1 MEKIKAVALISG
13 GLDSMLAAE
22 AVKRLG
28 IEVHGVNFYTGFG
41 SVDQRMRVDG
51 EKSAASNKKLESS
64 VQKTSTELEIPV
76 ETLDVSAEFLE
87 MVTNPKHGYGANVNP
102 CIDCKILMLREA
114 HKYMIKIGAKFLVTG
129 EVVGQRPMSQ
139 HRNTMRH
146 IEKEAG
152 VAGIVLRPLSA
163 KILEPTAAETE
174 GYVKREELFAISGR
188 GRNPQLKLV
197 NEFGIKNY
205 PRPGNDCCFLID
217 QSYAVRFFDLMKHR
231 QVKSVSMEDVI
242 RLRLGRHFRIKET
255 HKIIIGRNEAEN
267 GLLEKYVGDGMALIK
282 AVVEIGPVGLMEG
295 VFDESDTA
303 LAASIIAG
311 YGKGKLLTSVEFNVR
326 ADGAE
331 KIISVKPADPQ
342 IYSQFIIQHH
352 SGHGPK

>member
-13 GLDSMLAAE
+13 GLDSMLAAG

-41 SVDQRMRVDG
+41 SIDQRMRVDG
-51 EKSAASNKKLESS
+51 EKSAASNKKLESA
-64 VQKTSTELEIPV
+64 VKKTSVELGIPV
-76 ETLDVSAEFLE
+76 ETLDISKPFLE

-114 HKYMIKIGAKFLVTG
+114 HKFMIKIGAKFLLTG

-139 HRNTMRH
+139 HRNTLRH

-163 KILEPTAAETE
+163 KILEPTLAETA
-174 GYVKREELFAISGR
+174 GYIKREDLFAISGR

-197 NEFGIKNY
+197 SEFEIKNY

-231 QVKSVSMEDVI
+231 QIKSVSMDDVI

-267 GLLEKYVGDGMALIK
+267 DLLEKYAGENMALIK

-295 VFDESDTA
+295 VFDESDIVA
-303 LAASIIAG
+303 AASIIAG
-311 YGKGKLLTSVEFNVR
+311 YGKGKMLSVVEFEISSGC
-326 ADGAE
+326 A
-331 KIISVKPADPQ
+331 KKTISVKPADPQ
-342 IYSQFIIQHH
+342 LYSQFIIQHH

>member
-1 MEKIKAVALISG
+1 
-13 GLDSMLAAE
+13 
-22 AVKRLG
+22 
-28 IEVHGVNFYTGFG
+28 
-41 SVDQRMRVDG
+41 
-51 EKSAASNKKLESS
+51 
-64 VQKTSTELEIPV
+64 
-76 ETLDVSAEFLE
+76 
-87 MVTNPKHGYGANVNP
+87 
-102 CIDCKILMLREA
+102 
-114 HKYMIKIGAKFLVTG
+114 
-129 EVVGQRPMSQ
+129 
-139 HRNTMRH
+139 MRH

-163 KILEPTAAETE
+163 KILEPTAAETG
-174 GYVKREELFAISGR
+174 GYIKREDLFAISGR

-231 QVKSVSMEDVI
+231 QLKSVSMEDVI

-282 AVVEIGPVGLMEG
+282 AVAEIGPVGLMEG

-342 IYSQFIIQHH
+342 LYSQFIIQHH